1 MRLLRDA
8 FMNTFTQDLRFA
20 LRQFRKSPGFVIT
33 AVFSLM
39 LGIGATTAIFS
50 VVYGVLLDPYPYK
63 DNDRMVHVE
72 LRDKSDRGPLL
83 MVSGTGYQ
91 QLRQTSS
98 VDDVFLQQDGTQNLT
113 GAEIPVSVVV
123 GIYSPNLFEYMGVPP
138 LLGRE
143 FSSADAPNGNPA
155 PVAVLSYLF
164 WQRQFGGSRDV
175 VGKTVELDHKIY
187 SVIGVVPPR
196 FTWGDSD
203 VYLPGV
209 PTADPHDYWMSFV
222 KLKPGTPYKKAEA
235 EFQQLADG
243 FAKLDKNYPQ
253 ERHAKVVTLNEEV
266 LGKFAGTLVLLF
278 GAVLALLII
287 GCANVSIL
295 LLARGTARQHE
306 LAVRVSVGAGR
317 GRLIRQLLTESVLLS
332 VTGAALGVLAAYKG
346 VDAIAAMLP
355 MYSFPHEAAIHVNAI
370 VLVFS
375 AGVALL
381 TGILFGMSPA
391 WKLSR
396 PQLGHLIQAS
406 SGKHS
411 GSGHSRNVH
420 RLLIAGQVAL
430 TLLLMA
436 GAGAAMK
443 AFIVRTHTTLGFEP
457 DHVLYM
463 NVGFPKG
470 SHPTWQARLNAQ
482 QLVRKT
488 ITDVPGVDT
497 ASVSNSWFPPF
508 GGFRANVEVQGKP
521 ALTDAQA
528 ILALSSPLEFLTL
541 RIPLLNGRI
550 FDESEVMRAA
560 HVAVVNQAFVK
571 QFLPDGDAI
580 GHSVRSARLK
590 MDQPGLL
597 LAQAPDD
604 WLQIIGVVGDARN
617 DGLERPVKP
626 AVFLPYSFLLPTDES
641 LFIRTTASPESVT
654 RSIKERLRQINPEL
668 VVGNDHTLMWSLETQ
683 GWGQERFIATLF
695 SLFAVLALLLAATGL
710 YSVVSYA
717 VTQRT
722 QEVGIRM
729 ALGAPRSSIV
739 KLVLSSTGTML
750 GIGIAVGI
758 TLSVLLNRVLMAWAG
773 GNSRDPLTLLASA
786 ALLILVAAV
795 ACIVPSWR
803 AATIDPMRA
812 LRVE

>member
-1 MRLLRDA
+1 MS
-8 FMNTFTQDLRFA
+8 TFIQDVRFA
-20 LRQFRKSPGFVIT
+20 SRQFRKSTGFVIT
-33 AVFSLM
+33 AVVSLM

-83 MVSGTGYQ
+83 MVSGAGYQ

-98 VDDVFLQQDGTQNLT
+98 VDDVFLQQGGTQNLT
-113 GAEIPVSVVV
+113 GAEIPISVAV
-123 GIYSPNLFEYMGVPP
+123 GIYSPNVFEYMGVPP

-143 FSSADAPNGNPA
+143 FSSADAPHGNPA
-155 PVAVLSYLF
+155 PIAVLSYLF

-175 VGKTVELDHKIY
+175 VGKTLELDHKIY
-187 SVIGVVPPR
+187 NIIGVVPPR

-203 VYLPGV
+203 VYLPGI
-209 PTADPHDYWMSFV
+209 PNADPHDYWMSFV
-222 KLKPGTPYKKAEA
+222 KLKPRTPYKKAEA
-235 EFQQLADG
+235 EFQVLADN

-317 GRLIRQLLTESVLLS
+317 SRLIRQLLTESVLLS
-332 VTGAALGVLAAYKG
+332 VTGAALGVLVAYKG
-346 VDAIAAMLP
+346 VDAIVAMLP

-375 AGVALL
+375 AAVALV
-381 TGILFGMSPA
+381 TGILFGISPA
-391 WKLSR
+391 WQLSR

-411 GSGHSRNVH
+411 GSSRSRNVH

-430 TLLLMA
+430 TLLLMT

-443 AFIVRTHTTLGFEP
+443 AFVARTHTPLGFEP
-457 DHVLYM
+457 DHVLSI

-470 SHPTWQARLNAQ
+470 SNPTWQGRLNSQ
-482 QLVRKT
+482 ELVRKA
-488 ITDVPGVDT
+488 ITEVPGVNT
-497 ASVSNSWFPPF
+497 ATVSNSWFPPF
-508 GGFRANVEVQGKP
+508 GGFRAKVEVQGKP

-528 ILALSSPLEFLTL
+528 VLALSSPNEFLTL
-541 RIPLLNGRI
+541 RIPLLKGRV
-550 FDESEVMRAA
+550 FDESEVMRGA

-571 QFLPDGDAI
+571 QLLLDGDPL
-580 GHSVRSARLK
+580 GQNVRSPMLK
-590 MDQPGLL
+590 VEQPNLL

-626 AVFLPYSFLLPTDES
+626 AVFLPYSFVLLTDES
-641 LFIRTTASPESVT
+641 LFIRTTGNPELVT
-654 RSIKERLRQINPEL
+654 RSIKDRLREINPEM
-668 VVGNDHTLMWSLETQ
+668 VVGNVHTLTWWLETQ

-695 SLFAVLALLLAATGL
+695 SLFAVLALILAATGL

-722 QEVGIRM
+722 QEIGIRM
-729 ALGAPRSSIV
+729 ALGAPRASIV
-739 KLVLSSTGTML
+739 RLVLSSTGVML

-758 TLSVLLNRVLMAWAG
+758 TLSVLLNRVLTSWAG
-773 GNSRDPLTLLASA
+773 GSSRDPITLLASA
-786 ALLILVAAV
+786 SLLVFVAVV

-803 AATIDPMRA
+803 AATVDPMLA
-812 LRVE
+812 LRAQ

>member
-1 MRLLRDA
+1 
-8 FMNTFTQDLRFA
+8 MNTLSQDLRFA
-20 LRQFRKSPGFVIT
+20 FRQFRKSPGFVIT
-33 AVFSLM
+33 AVLSLM

-72 LRDKSDRGPLL
+72 LRDKNDRGPLL

-91 QLRQTSS
+91 QLRQASS
-98 VDDVFLQQDGTQNLT
+98 VDDVFLQQDGRQNLT
-113 GAEIPVSVVV
+113 GAEIPVSVNV
-123 GIYSPNLFEYMGVPP
+123 GTYSANLFEYMGVPP

-143 FSSADAPNGNPA
+143 FSSADAPNGNAA

-175 VGKTVELDHKIY
+175 VGKTLELDHKIY
-187 SVIGVVPPR
+187 SIIGVVPPR

-203 VYLPGV
+203 VYLIGV

-222 KLKPGTPYKKAEA
+222 KLKPGTPYKKAEG
-235 EFQQLADG
+235 EFQMLADN

-317 GRLIRQLLTESVLLS
+317 SRLIRQLLTESVLLS

-375 AGVALL
+375 AAVALI
-381 TGILFGMSPA
+381 TGILFGISPA

-443 AFIVRTHTTLGFEP
+443 SFLARTHTNLGFEP
-457 DHVLYM
+457 SNVLFI

-470 SHPTWQARLNAQ
+470 ANPTWQARLNAQ
-482 QLVRKT
+482 EQARKT
-488 ITDVPGVDT
+488 IADIPGVDFAT
-497 ASVSNSWFPPF
+497 ISNSWFPPF
-508 GGFRANVEVQGKP
+508 GGFRAKVEVQGKP

-528 ILALSSPLEFLTL
+528 ILALSSPHEFLTL
-541 RIPLLNGRI
+541 HIPLVKGRI
-550 FDESEVMRAA
+550 FDYAEVMRAA

-571 QFLPDGDAI
+571 QFLGDADPL
-580 GHSVRSARLK
+580 GQSVRSPMLK
-590 MDQPGLL
+590 VEQPNLL
-597 LAQAPDD
+597 LAQGPDD

-617 DGLERPVKP
+617 DGLERPAKP
-626 AVFLPYSFLLPTDES
+626 AVFLPYSFVLPTDVS
-641 LFIRTTASPESVT
+641 LFIRTAAGNPELIT
-654 RSIKERLRQINPEL
+654 RTIKERLRQINPEM
-668 VVGNDHTLMWSLETQ
+668 VVGNDHTLTWWLDTQ
-683 GWGQERFIATLF
+683 GWGKERFIATLF
-695 SLFAVLALLLAATGL
+695 SLFAVLALVLAATGL
-710 YSVVSYA
+710 FSVVSYA

-729 ALGAPRSSIV
+729 ALGAPRASIV
-739 KLVLSSTGTML
+739 RLVLSSTGTML
-750 GIGIAVGI
+750 GIGIGVGI
-758 TLSVLLNRVLMAWAG
+758 TLSILLDRVLTSWAG
-773 GNSRDPLTLLASA
+773 GSSRDPLTLLAAA
-786 ALLILVAAV
+786 ALLLLVAVV

-803 AATIDPMRA
+803 AATIDPNRA
-812 LRVE
+812 LRIE